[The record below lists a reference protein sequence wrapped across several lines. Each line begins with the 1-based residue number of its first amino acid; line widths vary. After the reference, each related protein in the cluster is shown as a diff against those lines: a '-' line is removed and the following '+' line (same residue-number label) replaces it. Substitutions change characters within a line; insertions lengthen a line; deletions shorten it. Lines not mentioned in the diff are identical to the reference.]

1 MVMMKDIAADGNSG
15 YHSTILPLS
24 ALRLLVPPLRL
35 LSAAIWKT
43 VQRRDVADYGIL
55 EEFVTMVTDLVPEL
69 LTRRQKAQLTLGLRA
84 RLTLNTCQLGAPCES
99 ENVQPHLDRMQ
110 ELIQAWLSQANGGNP
125 EMSSSEFIDLVQN
138 LLKNPDEKEQFF
150 QKVFEEEFGSRY
162 DEAIQALM
170 WLFLTRLE
178 KLLPVQTFHQ
188 VASMFGQGSCT
199 LEECVQ
205 SVSTE
210 SVVTPVSWCD
220 EIRAVLQFHKDP
232 NQLDQNDLHLDR
244 PCIISAL
251 RLPTAQTAETVQT
264 PDRSIIAQ
272 SPAKEDSA
280 ALLCSFQINANTERF
295 TNEAV
300 MDKHHLASDKGG
312 TQPLLEDEIRPDKGV
327 DVLGVR
333 GDPMSCLIKE
343 CCVRLQRLD
352 KLVDVNIQPVRAARN
367 LRLKRILQEEKHHLL
382 QDTPSTSSEAS
393 EKEVSSPLHED
404 SFMAPVSTSSEDS
417 IEDSWSYYSEN
428 SCDAN
433 TTSAA
438 DSWSI
443 YSGDDSSVLCPVNSL
458 AESDSFSR
466 YSNSNCTFLN
476 PKNASTSSQDRT
488 LKKTQNPLC
497 FICKEQVNKSLRMHM
512 KTHFPNKDYTC
523 PQCDGRYNL
532 LTSLLRHMKKTCF
545 DYPQQGGDPDELNRT
560 QDLSKCEKC
569 GDQFRYRVSLQK
581 HMMTHHELY
590 CSVCRRVLRD
600 AGTLA
605 RHKTSHTPFQC
616 TRCDQFFTV
625 FKHLLRHYENIH
637 KVSRPFQCNHCHKT
651 CPRLRFLIRHEW
663 QHTGC
668 LPFQCTLCNLKFKSD
683 CDLVAHQ
690 RVHTREK
697 PYLCADCGKTFAR
710 KSNLL
715 RHLRV
720 IHSESRNEKRY
731 SCSQCDK
738 SFKEKGS
745 LKKHQRSKHFSE
757 LSRYPCP
764 YCGKMVSSSTMAR
777 HKLIH
782 TGERPFKCTM
792 PKCDKCFRSSTE
804 VKRHVLQ
811 HHTKVR
817 PFKCHTCGKGF
828 VRTCDL
834 NAHTRIHSE
843 EKPCVCPICNKAFL
857 KLYSMQRHKRLVH
870 GVITH

>member
-1 MVMMKDIAADGNSG
+1 MITVEDIAPVGSSG
-15 YHSTILPLS
+15 HLSTTLPLP

-84 RLTLNTCQLGAPCES
+84 QLILNICQLGAPCES
-99 ENVQPHLDRMQ
+99 EHVQPHLDRMK
-110 ELIQAWLSQANGGNP
+110 ELIQSWLSQADGGNP
-125 EMSSSEFIDLVQN
+125 ELSSLEFIDLVQN
-138 LLKNPDEKEQFF
+138 LLNNPDEKEHFF
-150 QKVFEEEFGSRY
+150 QKVFDEEFGPMY

-178 KLLPVQTFHQ
+178 KFLPVQTFHQ
-188 VASMFGQGSCT
+188 VASVFGEGSCI

-205 SVSTE
+205 SVSAE

-220 EIRAVLQFHKDP
+220 ELGALLQFHKDL
-232 NQLDQNDLHLDR
+232 NQLDQNDLLLDR
-244 PCIISAL
+244 SCILSAL
-251 RLPTAQTAETVQT
+251 RLPTPQTANAVQT
-264 PDRSIIAQ
+264 PDLSIAGQ
-272 SPAKEDSA
+272 STAKEDSA
-280 ALLCSFQINANTERF
+280 APTCSFQIKTNPERF
-295 TNEAV
+295 TNESV
-300 MDKHHLASDKGG
+300 MDRCHLASDEKG
-312 TQPLLEDEIRPDKGV
+312 TQLLLGDEVRTNRG
-327 DVLGVR
+327 VLGVQVN
-333 GDPMSCLIKE
+333 PVSCLLKE
-343 CCVRLQRLD
+343 CCVQLQRLD
-352 KLVDVNIQPVRAARN
+352 KFVDFQPVRVTRD
-367 LRLKRILQEEKHHLL
+367 LSLKKILQEIKHPLPEA
-382 QDTPSTSSEAS
+382 PSTSSEAS
-393 EKEVSSPLHED
+393 EKEVSSPLHDD
-404 SFMAPVSTSSEDS
+404 SCMAPVSTISEDS
-417 IEDSWSYYSEN
+417 FEDSWSYYSEN
-428 SCDAN
+428 SREAN

-443 YSGDDSSVLCPVNSL
+443 YSGDDSSVLDPVNSL
-458 AESDSFSR
+458 AETDLLSSHLTRD
-466 YSNSNCTFLN
+466 CTFLN
-476 PKNASTSSQDRT
+476 PKNASTSSIDRS
-488 LKKTQNPLC
+488 LKKTQNPVC
-497 FICKEQVNKSLRMHM
+497 FICKEQVKKSLRMHM

-545 DYPQQGGDPDELNRT
+545 DYLQPGRDPDVLNTT
-560 QDLSKCEKC
+560 QDVSKCEKC
-569 GDQFRYRVSLQK
+569 GDQFRYKVSLQK

-600 AGTLA
+600 AATLA
-605 RHKTSHTPFQC
+605 RHKASHAPFHC
-616 TRCDQFFTV
+616 TRCDQFFAV
-625 FKHLLRHYENIH
+625 FKHLLRHYENVH
-637 KVSRPFQCNHCHKT
+637 RVSRPFQCSQCPKT
-651 CPRLRFLIRHEW
+651 YPRLRFLIRHEW

-720 IHSESRNEKRY
+720 IHSESRHEKRF

-738 SFKEKGS
+738 SFKENES
-745 LKKHQRSKHFSE
+745 LKKHQKMKHLSE
-757 LSRYPCP
+757 PSRYPCP
-764 YCGKMVSSSTMAR
+764 YCGKMVSLSNMAR

-792 PKCDKCFRSSTE
+792 PKCDRCFRSATE

-811 HHTKVR
+811 HHTEER
-817 PFKCHTCGKGF
+817 PFRCHTCGKGF

-834 NAHTRIHSE
+834 TAHTRIHSE
-843 EKPCVCPICNKAFL
+843 EKPCVCPICGKGFL
-857 KLYSMQRHKRLVH
+857 KLYSMQRHKRLIH
-870 GVITH
+870 GVVTH